1 MDSKTF
7 KTVLAV
13 LLNIGI
19 SIAMVL
25 VNKYLY
31 VKVGFPNVTLTLM
44 HFASTFICLHFC
56 QLYGMFP
63 IKKVPITKIIPLSIT
78 FCGFVVLTNLSLEN
92 NSVGTYQVAKVITT
106 PCVMLIQYYAYGQKF
121 SMNVIF
127 TVVSLLFYDICFLLI
142 IIFYFRQIPIVLGVC
157 LNFMYDLKY
166 NTLGTMYA
174 LLGVIVTSFYQ
185 VVSSAKQYC
194 RKDEVIFHILK
205 FLNFFKLVGAK
216 QKEFQMSSMQLL
228 YYQAPI
234 SAVILIVP
242 MLIFEPVSNITDASW
257 ELIEVVGLFSWFY
270 VNNLFFKSAFI
281 FTYIYFFTGCCFVF
295 LFDGIWSQSLY
306 LLDHWKHLSFNVS
319 FQTAH
324 MNSFIFIVL

>member
-1 MDSKTF
+1 MG
-7 KTVLAV
+7 
-13 LLNIGI
+13 LNIGI

-127 TVVSLLFYDICFLLI
+127 TV
-142 IIFYFRQIPIVLGVC
+142 IPIVLGVC

-185 VVSSAKQYC
+185 V
-194 RKDEVIFHILK
+194 
-205 FLNFFKLVGAK
+205 LVGAK

-257 ELIEVVGLFSWFY
+257 ELIEVGAVLFSCLMAFG
-270 VNNLFFKSAFI
+270 VNLSIYWIIGNTSAL
-281 FTYIYFFTGCCFVF
+281 TYNMAGHIKFCLLIATGFL
-295 LFDGIWSQSLY
+295 LFDEPLSVNQIFGLVLTLTGVITYTHLRMKEQNMKNISQS
-306 LLDHWKHLSFNVS
+306 S
-319 FQTAH
+319 
-324 MNSFIFIVL
+324 